1 MKKAAIKDIET
12 PNCRNWTRRDFTL
25 KSALLI
31 LSSVPITIAA
41 CGGDSSPSTPTPTP
55 TSTPTPSTG
64 NVEGAIGTN
73 HGHTVTITS
82 ADLTAGN
89 ALSLDI
95 TGTSDHPHTVEIT
108 VAEVG
113 QIAQGMQVQT
123 TSSSEEG
130 HTHTVTFN

>member
-1 MKKAAIKDIET
+1 M
-12 PNCRNWTRRDFTL
+12 
-25 KSALLI
+25 
-31 LSSVPITIAA
+31 
-41 CGGDSSPSTPTPTP
+41 
-55 TSTPTPSTG
+55 
-64 NVEGAIGTN
+64 IGTN
-73 HGHTVTITS
+73 HGHTATITS

-113 QIAQGMQVQT
+113 QIAQGMRVQT
-123 TSSSEEG
+123 TSSSEAG

>member
-1 MKKAAIKDIET
+1 MKKAAIKDIGT
-12 PNCRNWTRRDFTL
+12 QNCRNWTRRDFTL

-41 CGGDSSPSTPTPTP
+41 CGGSSSPSTPTPTP
-55 TSTPTPSTG
+55 TPTPSTG
-64 NVEGAIGTN
+64 NVEGVIGTN

-108 VAEVG
+108 AAEVG
-113 QIAQGMQVQT
+113 QIAQGMRVQT
-123 TSSSEEG
+123 TSSSDTG

>member
-1 MKKAAIKDIET
+1 M
-12 PNCRNWTRRDFTL
+12 

-41 CGGDSSPSTPTPTP
+41 CGGSSSSSSSPSTPTPTP
-55 TSTPTPSTG
+55 TPSTG
-64 NVEGAIGTN
+64 NVEGVIGTN

-108 VAEVG
+108 AAEVG
-113 QIAQGMQVQT
+113 QIAQGMRVQT
-123 TSSSEEG
+123 TSSSDTG

>member
-1 MKKAAIKDIET
+1 MKKAAIKDIGT
-12 PNCRNWTRRDFTL
+12 QNCRNWTRHDFTL

-41 CGGDSSPSTPTPTP
+41 CGGSSSPSTPTPTP
-55 TSTPTPSTG
+55 TPTPSTG
-64 NVEGAIGTN
+64 NVEGVIGTN

-108 VAEVG
+108 AAEVG
-113 QIAQGMQVQT
+113 QIAQGMRVQT
-123 TSSSEEG
+123 TSSSDTG

>member
-12 PNCRNWTRRDFTL
+12 QNCRNWTRRDFTL

-41 CGGDSSPSTPTPTP
+41 CGGSSSSSPSTPTPTP
-55 TSTPTPSTG
+55 TPSTG
-64 NVEGAIGTN
+64 NVEGVIGTN

-108 VAEVG
+108 AAEVG
-113 QIAQGMQVQT
+113 QIAQGMRVQT
-123 TSSSEEG
+123 TSSSDTG